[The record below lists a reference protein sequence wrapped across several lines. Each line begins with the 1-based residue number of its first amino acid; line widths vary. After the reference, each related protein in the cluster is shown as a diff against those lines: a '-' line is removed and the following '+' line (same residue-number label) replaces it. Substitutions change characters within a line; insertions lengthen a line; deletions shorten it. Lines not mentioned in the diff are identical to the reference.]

1 MKFKHTYEEYQK
13 IFKRKFGKDVV
24 VKINIPNIY
33 PSQSIE
39 ILNDVCYMFMFYLWA
54 VEDSQRKIKMPGL
67 WGGFDYLN
75 KLDKKTYQEFFPELN
90 KELSSLYY
98 NVGYELFVTG
108 EESEGKDVT
117 ECEGFSS
124 IFRSIPKGVMTV
136 GTDYKANIEI
146 KQKNGIWS
154 GFVPI
159 ISVARHVRK
168 ERTDEYVSIYN
179 PLKKEFLAN
188 DDFKEE

>member
-13 IFKRKFGKDVV
+13 IFKRKFGEDVV
-24 VKINIPNIY
+24 VNFNIPKIY
-33 PSQSIE
+33 PSQSNE
-39 ILNDVCYMFMFYLWA
+39 ILKDVCYMFMFYLLA

-75 KLDKKTYQEFFPELN
+75 KLDKKTYQQFFPELN
-90 KELSSLYY
+90 KELSSIYY

-124 IFRSIPKGVMTV
+124 IFHSIPKGVMTI
-136 GTDYKANIEI
+136 GTDYRANIEI

-154 GFVPI
+154 GFYPI

-168 ERTDEYVSIYN
+168 EHTDEYVSIYN
-179 PLKKEFLAN
+179 PLKKDILF
-188 DDFKEE
+188 DDFMEG